1 MANEKMNGTRQDPV
15 SEERLSLEGRQTL
28 RVTGV
33 KEVLRF
39 DPEAVVLR
47 MADRL
52 LIVRGGGLALRGM
65 SPEESRVELRGRV
78 ESLSYE
84 QDAAKGS
91 LLRRLFG

>member
-1 MANEKMNGTRQDPV
+1 LTLD
-15 SEERLSLEGRQTL
+15 GRQVL

-39 DPEAVVLR
+39 DPDAVVLR

-65 SPEESRVELRGRV
+65 SPEEGRVELRGRV
-78 ESLSYE
+78 DSLSYE
-84 QDAAKGS
+84 QDAARDG
-91 LLRRLFG
+91 LLRRIFG

>member
-1 MANEKMNGTRQDPV
+1 MAENVKSLKQESTA
-15 SEERLSLEGRQTL
+15 EEHLVLDRRQTL

-33 KEVLRF
+33 QEVLRF
-39 DPEAVVLR
+39 DPDAVVLR

-65 SPEESRVELRGRV
+65 SPEEGRVEVRGRV

-84 QDAAKGS
+84 QDAVRGG
-91 LLRRLFG
+91 LFRRLFG

>member
-1 MANEKMNGTRQDPV
+1 MTLD
-15 SEERLSLEGRQTL
+15 GRQVL

-39 DPEAVVLR
+39 DPDAVVLR

-65 SPEESRVELRGRV
+65 SPEEGRVELRGRV
-78 ESLSYE
+78 DSLSYE
-84 QDAAKGS
+84 QDAARDG
-91 LLRRLFG
+91 LLRRIFG